1 MAINTQKFL
10 PVSKG
15 IGKSL
20 ATAKISS
27 ITLTS
32 QDKKSVNTIRVRTI
46 QIDKILKGT
55 LAADKKR
62 LNDKKKEASQQ
73 RKEDI
78 ETKLEKK
85 PDLKKNIKIPNIL
98 PKTGILD
105 WIKNFISNII
115 IGYFA
120 VRLVEHLAKLKWG
133 L

>member
-10 PVSKG
+10 PASKG

-55 LAADKKR
+55 LAAD
-62 LNDKKKEASQQ
+62 
-73 RKEDI
+73 
-78 ETKLEKK
+78 
-85 PDLKKNIKIPNIL
+85 
-98 PKTGILD
+98 
-105 WIKNFISNII
+105 
-115 IGYFA
+115 
-120 VRLVEHLAKLKWG
+120 
-133 L
+133 